1 MKWSR
6 RKATLPGSTLR
17 AYLTPERCWALP
29 LDHAGVKDPQTLLDE
44 GFADPTPYE
53 QMVARFIIEPAD
65 ASTIREA
72 RAVADRL
79 RAERYW
85 WPDELGAALRLAGG
99 NLWWAVRRRASLRRS
114 RFHEAAVAQKAR
126 SQLLTMEIHL
136 RVQAL
141 TRLGAKVRMSQLLE
155 GFEAYASWGNRLQAR
170 RPWRGRR
177 FDRCFAEERSWPGAR
192 FVVSLEEAH
201 ALTGLPL
208 LALATLRERQIWT
221 RWGGCDADASSVNEP
236 KDGKRSCS

>member
-44 GFADPTPYE
+44 GFADSTPYE
-53 QMVARFIIEPAD
+53 QMAVRFIIEPAD

-85 WPDELGAALRLAGG
+85 WPDELGAVASPRRRQSLVGRPPTRLAAPVAIPRGG
-99 NLWWAVRRRASLRRS
+99 G
-114 RFHEAAVAQKAR
+114 
-126 SQLLTMEIHL
+126 
-136 RVQAL
+136 
-141 TRLGAKVRMSQLLE
+141 GAE
-155 GFEAYASWGNRLQAR
+155 GS
-170 RPWRGRR
+170 
-177 FDRCFAEERSWPGAR
+177 
-192 FVVSLEEAH
+192 
-201 ALTGLPL
+201 
-208 LALATLRERQIWT
+208 
-221 RWGGCDADASSVNEP
+221 
-236 KDGKRSCS
+236 